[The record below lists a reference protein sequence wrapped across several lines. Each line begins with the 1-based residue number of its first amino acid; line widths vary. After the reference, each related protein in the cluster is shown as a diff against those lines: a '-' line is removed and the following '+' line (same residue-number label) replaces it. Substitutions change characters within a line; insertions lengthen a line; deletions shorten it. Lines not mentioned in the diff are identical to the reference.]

1 MQERVAIITGSS
13 RGIGRATALAFAH
26 QGYRV
31 VVNYHRNREQAEEV
45 LHEVED
51 LGSSGIL
58 LGADVSQPQE
68 AQDLIEKSVK
78 EFGRVDVL
86 VNNAGINHDQLMIWI
101 QDDEWKRV
109 INTNLSSA
117 FYCSRTAV
125 KHMFKKRFGRII
137 NISSVVGVSGNAG
150 QTHYAAAKSGLLG
163 LTLSIAREY
172 GSRGITANAVAPG
185 YIESDMTASLSSE
198 QRQQI
203 LSGIAVGRLGKPE
216 DVAALV
222 LFLASDAAAYIN
234 GQVIRVDGG
243 MRGI

>member
-1 MQERVAIITGSS
+1 MHERVAIITGSS
-13 RGIGRATALAFAH
+13 RGIGRATALVFAST
-26 QGYRV
+26 GYRV
-31 VVNYHRNREQAEEV
+31 VVNYNHNREQAEQV
-45 LHEVED
+45 LQEIEA
-51 LGSSGIL
+51 LGSNGIL
-58 LGADVSQPQE
+58 LGADVSKAQE
-68 AQDLIEKSVK
+68 ARDLIEKSVK

-86 VNNAGINHDQLMIWI
+86 VNNAGINHDQLMLRI
-101 QDDEWKRV
+101 QDEEWERV

-117 FYCSRTAV
+117 FYCSRAAV

-137 NISSVVGVSGNAG
+137 NISSVVGISGNAG
-150 QTHYAAAKSGLLG
+150 QTHYSAAKSGLLG
-163 LTLSIAREY
+163 LTLSIAQEY
-172 GSRGITANAVAPG
+172 GNRGITANAVAPG
-185 YIESDMTASLSSE
+185 FIESDMTASLSPE

-222 LFLASDAAAYIN
+222 LFLASDEAAYIN

>member
-1 MQERVAIITGSS
+1 MHERVAIITGSS
-13 RGIGRATALAFAH
+13 RGIGRATALVFART
-26 QGYRV
+26 GYRV
-31 VVNYHRNREQAEEV
+31 VVNYNHNREQAEQV
-45 LHEVED
+45 LQEIEA
-51 LGSSGIL
+51 LGSNGIL
-58 LGADVSQPQE
+58 LGADVSKAQE
-68 AQDLIEKSVK
+68 ARDLIEKSVK

-86 VNNAGINHDQLMIWI
+86 VNNAGINHDQLMLRI
-101 QDDEWKRV
+101 QDEEWERV

-117 FYCSRTAV
+117 FYCSRAAV

-137 NISSVVGVSGNAG
+137 NVSSVVGVSGNAG

-163 LTLSIAREY
+163 LTLSIAQEY
-172 GSRGITANAVAPG
+172 GNRGITANAVAPG
-185 YIESDMTASLSSE
+185 FIESDMTASLSPE

-222 LFLASDAAAYIN
+222 LFLASDEAAYIN

>member
-1 MQERVAIITGSS
+1 MHERVAIITGSS
-13 RGIGRATALAFAH
+13 RGIGRATALVFAST
-26 QGYRV
+26 GYRV
-31 VVNYHRNREQAEEV
+31 VVNYNHNREQAEQV
-45 LHEVED
+45 LQEIEA
-51 LGSSGIL
+51 LGSNGIL
-58 LGADVSQPQE
+58 LGADVSKPQE
-68 AQDLIEKSVK
+68 ARDLIEKSVK

-86 VNNAGINHDQLMIWI
+86 VNNAGINHDQLMLRI
-101 QDDEWKRV
+101 QDEEWERV

-117 FYCSRTAV
+117 FYCSRAAV

-137 NISSVVGVSGNAG
+137 NISSVVGISGNAG
-150 QTHYAAAKSGLLG
+150 QTHYSAAKSGLLG
-163 LTLSIAREY
+163 LTLSIAQEY
-172 GSRGITANAVAPG
+172 GNRGITANAVAPG
-185 YIESDMTASLSSE
+185 FIESDMTASLSPE

-222 LFLASDAAAYIN
+222 LFLASDEAAYIN

>member
-1 MQERVAIITGSS
+1 MQERVAVITGSS
-13 RGIGRATALAFAH
+13 RGIGRATALGFARS
-26 QGYRV
+26 GYRV
-31 VVNYHRNREQAEEV
+31 VVNYHHNREQAEQV
-45 LHEVED
+45 LQEVEA

-58 LGADVSQPQE
+58 LGANVSQPQE
-68 AQDLIEKSVK
+68 ARDLIENSVK

-86 VNNAGINHDQLMIWI
+86 VNNAGINHDQLMLRI
-101 QDDEWKRV
+101 QDEEWERV

-117 FYCSRTAV
+117 FYCSRAAV

-137 NISSVVGVSGNAG
+137 NISSVVGISGNAG

-163 LTLSIAREY
+163 LTLSIAQEY
-172 GSRGITANAVAPG
+172 GNRGITANAVAPG
-185 YIESDMTASLSSE
+185 FIESDMTAGLSPE

-222 LFLASDAAAYIN
+222 LFLASEEAAYIN

>member
-1 MQERVAIITGSS
+1 LHERVAIITGSS
-13 RGIGRATALAFAH
+13 RGIGRATALVFART
-26 QGYRV
+26 GYRV
-31 VVNYHRNREQAEEV
+31 VVNYNHNREQAEQV
-45 LHEVED
+45 LQEIEA
-51 LGSSGIL
+51 LGSNGIL
-58 LGADVSQPQE
+58 LGADVSKAQE
-68 AQDLIEKSVK
+68 ARDLIENSVK

-86 VNNAGINHDQLMIWI
+86 VNNAGINHDQLMLRI
-101 QDDEWKRV
+101 QDEEWERV

-117 FYCSRTAV
+117 FYCSRAAV

-137 NISSVVGVSGNAG
+137 NISSVVGISGNAG
-150 QTHYAAAKSGLLG
+150 QTHYSAAKSGLLG
-163 LTLSIAREY
+163 LTLSIAQEY
-172 GSRGITANAVAPG
+172 GNRGITANAVAPG
-185 YIESDMTASLSSE
+185 FIESDMTASLSPE

-222 LFLASDAAAYIN
+222 LFLASDEAAYIN

>member
-1 MQERVAIITGSS
+1 MQERVAVITGSS
-13 RGIGRATALAFAH
+13 RGIGRATALGFARS
-26 QGYRV
+26 GYRV
-31 VVNYHRNREQAEEV
+31 VVNYHHNREQAEQV
-45 LHEVED
+45 LQEVEA

-58 LGADVSQPQE
+58 LGANVSQPQE
-68 AQDLIEKSVK
+68 ARDLIENSVK

-86 VNNAGINHDQLMIWI
+86 VNNAGINHDQLMLRI
-101 QDDEWKRV
+101 QDEEWERV

-117 FYCSRTAV
+117 FYCSRAAV

-137 NISSVVGVSGNAG
+137 NISSVVGISGNAG

-163 LTLSIAREY
+163 LTLSIAQEY

-185 YIESDMTASLSSE
+185 FIESDMTAGLSPE

-222 LFLASDAAAYIN
+222 LFLASEEAAYIN